1 MSIIALFLDR
11 VDTTSVLLNYEVEFM
26 KKHPTVASPADF
38 ELSDAD
44 YDEFKKAVLASGFS
58 YDRLSEKY
66 LKELERVAQFEG
78 YYDDAK
84 ADFEA
89 LKKKLSHNLEIELDW
104 PYNKEHIKQLIA
116 FDIMAIYY
124 YQKGAIEHSLRYDPQ
139 YKEAVRLLNAPDEYR
154 ALLTPKVKAENK
166 KVDEKKADDKKAEKK
181 AEKKRSKKTKK

>member
-1 MSIIALFLDR
+1 M
-11 VDTTSVLLNYEVEFM
+11 
-26 KKHPTVASPADF
+26 
-38 ELSDAD
+38 
-44 YDEFKKAVLASGFS
+44 LASGFS

-89 LKKKLSHNLEIELDW
+89 LKKKLSHNLAKELDW

-116 FDIMAIYY
+116 LDIMAIYY

-181 AEKKRSKKTKK
+181 AEKKTSKKTKK